1 MYSAKIVNQN
11 GDELVLSFDNGI
23 VFDIS
28 PLSGVDVDISS
39 SQSFSQVGVSIEG
52 TSVEGTAREIFG
64 VIAKNEKENFDKISK
79 TLSPFSK
86 GKLYIGDRYC
96 DFVVQ
101 KSPVFIREKSGR
113 LTFNTEIFCAFPFWL
128 ESKQSSHTLGGV
140 EPAFSFPVVY
150 DSHIFGIR
158 KPVAT
163 TNIYNPGNVKQS
175 IHISFSTLSTTKNF
189 GIINP
194 NTGQFVKVKG
204 TISEADVVDVYQEDG
219 KLKVELTRNYVTT
232 NIIGKITEGSTFFEF
247 NVGDNIVMPFAD
259 EGVEDLSVTIEFNP
273 AYTGVFV

>member
-79 TLSPFSK
+79 ILSPFSK

-113 LTFNTEIFCAFPFWL
+113 LTFNAEIFCAFPFWL
-128 ESKQSSHTLGGV
+128 GADKSNHTLGGV
-140 EPAFSFPVVY
+140 EPAFSFPVIY
-150 DSHIFGIR
+150 DNHTFGIR
-158 KPVAT
+158 KPIAT
-163 TNIYNPGNVKQS
+163 TNIFNPGNVKQG
-175 IHISFSTLSTTKNF
+175 IHIMFSTFSASSNF

-194 NTGQFVKVKG
+194 RTNQFVKVKES
-204 TISEADVVDVYQEDG
+204 ISGADVVDVYQEDG
-219 KLKVELTRNYVTT
+219 KLKVELTRDNITT
-232 NIIGKITEGSTFFEF
+232 NIISKIVEGSTFFEF
-247 NVGDNIVMPFAD
+247 DVGDNLVMPFAD
-259 EGVEDLSVTIEFNP
+259 EGVEDLSVTISFSP